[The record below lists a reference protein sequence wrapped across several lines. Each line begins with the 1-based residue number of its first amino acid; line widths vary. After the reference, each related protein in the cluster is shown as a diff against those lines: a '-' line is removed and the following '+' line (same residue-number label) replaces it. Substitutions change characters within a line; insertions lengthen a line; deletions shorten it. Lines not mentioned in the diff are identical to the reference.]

1 MNKEEVYVSSSSG
14 RRCSRSA
21 RGRMKAEQV
30 SKLRSERGLWGLE
43 AWSSEVS
50 EKNHQEL
57 LRLAKEN
64 GLVATGGR

>member
-1 MNKEEVYVSSSSG
+1 MLWQVLAHPPTLGADWATKFG
-14 RRCSRSA
+14 PKI
-21 RGRMKAEQV
+21 KALAEA
-30 SKLRSERGLWGLE
+30 GMWGLE

-50 EKNHQEL
+50 ENNHQEL